1 MKNVNVEIIAV
12 MEKSAQGS
20 NGKPYSFLEVTYKE
34 FFQGK
39 PTTKGYK
46 ALKFNTPEEVWD
58 ALSSAKNGDNLNIT
72 MEKNE
77 KGYFQ
82 WLEVSE
88 QTEAQ
93 EKTPAMPKAQE
104 YKEQEDRRQTMI
116 VRQSS
121 LKAAVDY
128 VIADGELTTDT
139 VLAVAEQFEAWVMR

>member
-1 MKNVNVEIIAV
+1 
-12 MEKSAQGS
+12 
-20 NGKPYSFLEVTYKE
+20 
-34 FFQGK
+34 
-39 PTTKGYK
+39 
-46 ALKFNTPEEVWD
+46 
-58 ALSSAKNGDNLNIT
+58 

-104 YKEQEDRRQTMI
+104 YKENEDRRQTMI

-128 VIADGELTTDT
+128 GIATGIPDAEHILS
-139 VLAVAEQFEAWVMR
+139 LAEQFEAWVMR